1 MKTLRTEPQVYFV
14 SVVYETAVTHE
25 TTALTLAEKKKKQK
39 PQDSE
44 KES

>member
-25 TTALTLAEKKKKQK
+25 TTALTLAEKKK